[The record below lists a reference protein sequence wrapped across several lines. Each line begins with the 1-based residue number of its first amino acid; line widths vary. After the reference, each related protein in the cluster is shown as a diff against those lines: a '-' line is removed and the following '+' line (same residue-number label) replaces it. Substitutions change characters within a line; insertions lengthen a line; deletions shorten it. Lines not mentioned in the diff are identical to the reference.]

1 MLLFK
6 CLIKKKKDW
15 QCIYQALY
23 YLLIYLLSHFPNSCK
38 LALRKPLY
46 INILIDQSPYYLKFK
61 KIIKRIMK
69 DQSMEYLTDKEL
81 NTDIN

>member
-1 MLLFK
+1 MFNK
-6 CLIKKKKDW
+6 EKKRLAM
-15 QCIYQALY
+15 YLSSFN

-38 LALRKPLY
+38 LALSKPLY

-81 NTDIN
+81 NTDTN